1 MMLQK
6 LLQSRQ
12 LSKSPR
18 SSNRRSRQ
26 SRNRYAPRVESL
38 EDRRLLAAL
47 TVDIGDPSANDPG
60 DNLYAQIHEAV
71 AAADEGDRIKIKAG
85 TYEPFVVDTNNLT
98 IRAANSNASPVID
111 ATGIANGIE
120 VNANDVS
127 IRGLTVINA
136 DQNGFRVTGDSNTFT
151 KNIAENNGGI
161 GFLFQTGGDGNT
173 LIRNTAVEN
182 GGAGFV
188 VRPSNGFIAST
199 PEEVSNGTTLIRNTA
214 VGNGGDGFEVGGGA
228 LFIPETSD
236 LELVAAVDTT
246 LSHNQAL
253 GNSGDGFELSRL
265 EGARVVGNLADDN
278 DANGFFVL
286 QMFDSAMVANKA
298 TGNGGL
304 FAGDG
309 FQVKESNDNV
319 LTANTAEGSTRAG
332 IRLWG
337 SSHNTLLH
345 NRAEGNA
352 GNGFR
357 LEPQRFL
364 SPAVPADHNT
374 LLGNVAMHNEGA
386 GFFLS
391 GASNNAL
398 LFNRATDNA
407 GDGFRVEGIPPFFTL
422 IPGFNSNDNFL
433 FGNTARDNG
442 GFGFS
447 EDAVDDVFSSPSSYL
462 FNRAED
468 NALGDFD
475 V

>member
-1 MMLQK
+1 MMLQT
-6 LLQSRQ
+6 LLHSR
-12 LSKSPR
+12 LFSKSPR
-18 SSNRRSRQ
+18 SSHRRLRT
-26 SRNRYAPRVESL
+26 SRNRYSPRVESL
-38 EDRRLLAAL
+38 EDRRLLATL

-60 DNLYAQIHEAV
+60 DNLYAQIYEAV
-71 AAADEGDRIKIKAG
+71 AAAEEGDLIKVQAG

-98 IRAANSNASPVID
+98 IRAANSGASPVID

-151 KNIAENNGGI
+151 KNIAENNGNI
-161 GFLFQTGGDGNT
+161 GFLFQAGGDGNT

-188 VRPSNGFIAST
+188 VRPGIGNGFAAAT

-228 LFIPETSD
+228 LFIPETSEF
-236 LELVAAVDTT
+236 ELFAAADTT

-265 EGARVVGNLADDN
+265 EGARFVGNLSDDN
-278 DANGFFVL
+278 GANGFFVL

-298 TGNGGL
+298 TGNGGE
-304 FAGDG
+304 G

-319 LTANTAEGSTRAG
+319 LTANTAEGNTRAG

-337 SSHNTLLH
+337 SSHNTLLR

-352 GNGFR
+352 GNGFQ
-357 LEPQRFL
+357 LEKQRFL
-364 SPAVPADHNT
+364 RPAVPADQNT
-374 LLGNVAMHNEGA
+374 LLGNVAIHNGGA

-391 GASNNAL
+391 GSSNNAL
-398 LFNRATDNA
+398 LFNRATENA
-407 GDGFRVEGIPPFFTL
+407 GDGFRVEGIPPFFF

-447 EDAVDDVFSSPSSYL
+447 EDAVDDVFSSPSFYL
-462 FNRAED
+462 FNDAKD

-475 V
+475 F